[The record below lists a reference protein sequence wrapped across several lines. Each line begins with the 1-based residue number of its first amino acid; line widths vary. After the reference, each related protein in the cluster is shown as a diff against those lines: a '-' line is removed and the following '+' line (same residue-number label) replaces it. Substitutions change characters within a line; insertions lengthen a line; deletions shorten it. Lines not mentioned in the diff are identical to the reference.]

1 MWIQQFFPKK
11 HTHTYGHINACI
23 VLINKRNFTLKYKD
37 LDAVYFLS
45 YYMLCMLAET
55 VKFESLF
62 ILSHRMEEGRRRPH
76 GVDAEEFEM
85 REEFRHPRDLILS
98 IAAQFWTTCHARLR
112 QLRKILGDPSF
123 RPPELLDH
131 KTHNVRFISY
141 FFPFLF
147 SCTIAFFFL
156 QECNPRNIHFL
167 QMFG

>member
-1 MWIQQFFPKK
+1 MLFIFSLIIC
-11 HTHTYGHINACI
+11 YAC
-23 VLINKRNFTLKYKD
+23 LLK
-37 LDAVYFLS
+37 L
-45 YYMLCMLAET
+45 
-55 VKFESLF
+55 KFESLF

-147 SCTIAFFFL
+147 SCTIAFFHKNASPETYIFL
-156 QECNPRNIHFL
+156 RCLDNCKRQQQIRAVISFC
-167 QMFG
+167 

>member
-1 MWIQQFFPKK
+1 MLFIFSLIIC
-11 HTHTYGHINACI
+11 YAC
-23 VLINKRNFTLKYKD
+23 LLK
-37 LDAVYFLS
+37 L
-45 YYMLCMLAET
+45 
-55 VKFESLF
+55 KFESLF

-147 SCTIAFFFL
+147 SCTIAFFFYKNATPETYIFFRCSDNCKR
-156 QECNPRNIHFL
+156 QQ
-167 QMFG
+167 QMMAVISFC